1 MNNISETIAALATP
15 LSASG
20 IGIIRVSGDKSIELV
35 DKIYRGKKHLTDYDA
50 NTINYGHIVDF
61 NGNVIDEV
69 LVSVFKAP
77 HSYTGEDSVE
87 VNCHGGIYVLRK
99 VLSLIFDTGI
109 RSAEPGEFSKR
120 AFLNG
125 RMDLSEAESVMDLIE
140 SGSEA
145 SYRNSIRQLSGFL
158 SKKVKKI
165 RSEILHEAAFVEA
178 ALDDPEHYDLEG
190 FDSKLTVSLTRW
202 TTEIKKL
209 ISSYRQGSL
218 IKDGIN
224 TVISGRPNVGKS
236 SLLNFLSGH
245 EKAIVTDIP
254 GTTRDMIED
263 RVVLGDFVLNLV
275 DTAGI
280 RKTSDMVESIGVKKA
295 IKAQSD
301 AELNL
306 YLVDSSDNLSDED
319 IKFLSDFDR
328 SSTIVLLNKSDLVS
342 NVDSDD
348 ICRYFKGHVVE
359 FSTITGKGL
368 DDLKN
373 AVSDLFFDGNLD
385 NDKFYITSEQNYN
398 YLNDALKSL
407 ELVRSSIANGLSEDF
422 FTSDL
427 YDAYKSLGFIL
438 GEEVEDDL
446 VNKVFSDFCMG
457 K

>member
-178 ALDDPEHYDLEG
+178 ALDDPEHYNLDG
-190 FDSKLTVSLTRW
+190 FDSKLSVALTRW
-202 TTEIKKL
+202 TIEIKKL

-218 IKDGIN
+218 LKEGIN

>member
-1 MNNISETIAALATP
+1 MISESDTIAALATP

-20 IGIIRVSGDKSIELV
+20 IGIIRVSGEDSISLV
-35 DKIYRGKKHLTDYDA
+35 DKIFHGRKHLTEYGA
-50 NTINYGHIVDF
+50 NTINYGHIVDK
-61 NGNVIDEV
+61 NGHVVDEV
-69 LVSVFKAP
+69 LVSVFKVP

-87 VNCHGGIYVLRK
+87 INCHGGVYVLRK
-99 VLSLIFDTGI
+99 VLSLVYDTGI
-109 RSAEPGEFSKR
+109 RPAEPGEFSKR

-125 RMDLSEAESVMDLIE
+125 RMDLSEAESVMELIS

-145 SYRNSIRQLSGFL
+145 SYKNSIRQLSGFL
-158 SKKVKKI
+158 SKKVEKL
-165 RSEILHEAAFVEA
+165 RAEIIHDAAFVEA

-190 FDSKLTVSLTRW
+190 FDDKLIVSLNIW
-202 TTEIKKL
+202 IKEIKSL
-209 ISSYRQGSL
+209 IDSYHQGSL

-263 RVVLGDFVLNLV
+263 RVVLGDIVLNLV

-280 RKTSDMVESIGVKKA
+280 RKTSDAVESIGVEKA

-306 YLVDSSDNLSDED
+306 YMVDSSVQLSDD
-319 IKFLSDFDR
+319 DKKYLSSFDP
-328 SSTIVLLNKSDLVS
+328 SSTVVLLNKSDLDS
-342 NVDSDD
+342 AVDIDA
-348 ICRYFKGHVVE
+348 IHQFFIGHVVD
-359 FSTITGKGL
+359 FSTKSGDGYNE
-368 DDLKN
+368 LKS
-373 AVSDLFFDGNLD
+373 AISDLFFDGGLD
-385 NDKFYITSEQNYN
+385 KDRFYITSEQNYN
-398 YLNDALKSL
+398 CLSDALKSL
-407 ELVRSSIANGLSEDF
+407 ELVQSSIANGLSEDF

-427 YDAYKSLGFIL
+427 YDAYRSLGYII
-438 GEEVEDDL
+438 GEEVEEDL

>member
-1 MNNISETIAALATP
+1 MISESDTIAALATP

-20 IGIIRVSGDKSIELV
+20 IGIIRVSGEDSISLV
-35 DKIYRGKKHLTDYDA
+35 DKIFHGRKHLTEYGA
-50 NTINYGHIVDF
+50 NTINYGHIVDK
-61 NGNVIDEV
+61 NGHVVDEV
-69 LVSVFKAP
+69 LVSVFKVP

-87 VNCHGGIYVLRK
+87 INCHGGVYVLRK
-99 VLSLIFDTGI
+99 VLSLVYDTGI
-109 RSAEPGEFSKR
+109 RPADPGEFSKR

-125 RMDLSEAESVMDLIE
+125 RMDLSEAESVMELIS

-145 SYRNSIRQLSGFL
+145 SYKNSIRQLSGFL
-158 SKKVKKI
+158 SKKVKKL
-165 RSEILHEAAFVEA
+165 RAEIIHEAAFVEA

-190 FDSKLTVSLTRW
+190 FDDKLIVSLNLW
-202 TTEIKKL
+202 TKEIKSF
-209 ISSYRQGSL
+209 IDSYHQGSL

-263 RVVLGDFVLNLV
+263 RVVLGDIVLNLV

-280 RKTSDMVESIGVKKA
+280 RKTSDAVESIGVEKA

-306 YLVDSSDNLSDED
+306 YMVDSSVQLSDD
-319 IKFLSDFDR
+319 DKKYLSSFDP
-328 SSTIVLLNKSDLVS
+328 SSTVVLLNKSDLDS
-342 NVDSDD
+342 AVDIDA
-348 ICRYFKGHVVE
+348 IHQFFNGYVVD
-359 FSTITGKGL
+359 FSTKSGDGYNE
-368 DDLKN
+368 LKS
-373 AVSDLFFDGNLD
+373 AISDLFFDGGLD
-385 NDKFYITSEQNYN
+385 KDRFYITSEQNYN
-398 YLNDALKSL
+398 CLSDALKSL
-407 ELVRSSIANGLSEDF
+407 ELVQSSIANGLSEDF

-427 YDAYKSLGFIL
+427 YDAYRSLGYII
-438 GEEVEDDL
+438 GEEVEEDL